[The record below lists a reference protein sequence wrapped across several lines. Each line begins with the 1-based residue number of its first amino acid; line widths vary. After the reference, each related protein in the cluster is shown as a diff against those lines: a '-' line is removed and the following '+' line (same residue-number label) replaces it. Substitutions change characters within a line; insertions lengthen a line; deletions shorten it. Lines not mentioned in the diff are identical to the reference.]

1 MLTHREVKCVLD
13 KFQGRVHVV
22 CYSSSIVTKLRH
34 KFSSINRK
42 WDVSEADRQRSS
54 LSRGLFVLGMP
65 QPAIY
70 CGEEHLQFEEQA
82 ERR

>member
-13 KFQGRVHVV
+13 KFQRRVHVI
-22 CYSSSIVTKLRH
+22 CYSSSIVTKLCD

-42 WDVSEADRQRSS
+42 WDVSEADRQWGS

-65 QPAIY
+65 QPTIY
-70 CGEEHLQFEEQA
+70 CGEEHLQFEELA
-82 ERR
+82 EWG